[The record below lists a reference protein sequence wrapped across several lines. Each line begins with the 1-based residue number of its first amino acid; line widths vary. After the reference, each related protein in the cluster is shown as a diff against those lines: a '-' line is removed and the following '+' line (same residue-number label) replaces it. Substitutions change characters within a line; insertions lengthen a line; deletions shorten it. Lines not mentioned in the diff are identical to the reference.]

1 VLRNRAQRL
10 PYFHDD
16 SVDRLVEAVRIM
28 AKIQLLK
35 DQTKEQVAD
44 GAAFLSSMTGRIPKE
59 ALKMPALPSGK

>member
-1 VLRNRAQRL
+1 M
-10 PYFHDD
+10 
-16 SVDRLVEAVRIM
+16 DRLAEAVRIM